1 MKNPISSLSIVL
13 PTLNEKENLEILIPS
28 ILEKLASL
36 KIEKYEILIVDDGS
50 EDGTHQYIEQYNLID
65 KNVKLLLRN
74 DQKSLPKSI
83 FYGIKNSISEYV
95 MWLDAD
101 GSMDASAVKKLI
113 IEVNKKPES
122 VFVGSRFIQG
132 GGYKGQDEEQRLNIF
147 EYIKKISNSED
158 SILAILLSKYFNK
171 FIGSLLNIGIKDL
184 TSGFIIGKREYFLN
198 KEVFLNAIYGEY
210 FIYLMKDLSLKNI
223 NTVEIPYFCKPRLTG
238 YSKTSKNYLS
248 LLKLSVPYIKAALKG
263 KNVKNI
269 R

>member
-1 MKNPISSLSIVL
+1 MKNPIGSLSIVL

-28 ILEKLASL
+28 ILEKLSSL

-50 EDGTHQYIEQYNLID
+50 EDGTHQFVEQYNLID

-83 FYGIKNSISEYV
+83 FYGINNSISEYV

-132 GGYKGQDEEQRLNIF
+132 GGYKGQDEEGRLNIF
-147 EYIKKISNSED
+147 NYIKKISNSED

-210 FIYLMKDLSLKNI
+210 FIYLMKDLNLKNI

-238 YSKTSKNYLS
+238 YSKTSTNYLS
-248 LLKLSVPYIKAALKG
+248 LLKLSVPYIKAAIK
-263 KNVKNI
+263 

>member
-1 MKNPISSLSIVL
+1 MKNPIGSLSIVL

-50 EDGTHQYIEQYNLID
+50 EDGTHQFVEQYNLID

-101 GSMDASAVKKLI
+101 GSMDASSVKKLI

-122 VFVGSRFIQG
+122 VFVGSRLF
-132 GGYKGQDEEQRLNIF
+132 KEEATKARM
-147 EYIKKISNSED
+147 KKE
-158 SILAILLSKYFNK
+158 
-171 FIGSLLNIGIKDL
+171 G
-184 TSGFIIGKREYFLN
+184 
-198 KEVFLNAIYGEY
+198 
-210 FIYLMKDLSLKNI
+210 
-223 NTVEIPYFCKPRLTG
+223 
-238 YSKTSKNYLS
+238 
-248 LLKLSVPYIKAALKG
+248 
-263 KNVKNI
+263 
-269 R
+269 